1 MKNIYIH
8 IGNGCVLKNKEIIG
22 IFDIDNTTV
31 MKTSRE
37 FIKNEEKEDR
47 IVSVF
52 EDIPRSFIVCNNNT
66 YFSSLNSASLTRR
79 SKKKKIF

>member
-66 YFSSLNSASLTRR
+66 YLSSLNSASLTRR